1 MKEKV
6 FGVLI
11 FGNDPYDDYNLIV
24 EILYN
29 EKDVAIIRKIDG
41 QLILQ
46 WYAKDSNLEVPVDWF
61 LGLLEEAKVRL
72 SYE

>member
-1 MKEKV
+1 MKLCI
-6 FGVLI
+6 VLKLSLI
-11 FGNDPYDDYNLIV
+11 HILIV

-29 EKDVAIIRKIDG
+29 EKDVAIIRKFDG